1 MMLKIFKTTIL
12 PILVSSVE
20 ISKSTDKM
28 SDKYETKNLSGGLFL
43 HEFFSIEFFFEMT
56 TIARC
61 MISWPMIHGWCIIF
75 FFFVKAG
82 LLEGIRDGDNAIEIT
97 RLDLLDDYLEMV
109 MNMISDFIQNEYD
122 VDGGVRCDY
131 YSGLKCFCIGLVK
144 KMFSSGVQQIRLGVK
159 VVMMVMEMMMVVVK
173 RNTMRLIMAIILLM
187 I

>member
-1 MMLKIFKTTIL
+1 MHDF
-12 PILVSSVE
+12 
-20 ISKSTDKM
+20 
-28 SDKYETKNLSGGLFL
+28 
-43 HEFFSIEFFFEMT
+43 
-56 TIARC
+56 
-61 MISWPMIHGWCIIF
+61 F

-122 VDGGVRCDY
+122 LDGGVRCDY

-144 KMFSSGVQQIRLGVK
+144 KMFPSGVQQIRLGVK
-159 VVMMVMEMMMVVVK
+159 VVMMVVEMMMVVVK

>member
-1 MMLKIFKTTIL
+1 MLD
-12 PILVSSVE
+12 VW
-20 ISKSTDKM
+20 
-28 SDKYETKNLSGGLFL
+28 Y
-43 HEFFSIEFFFEMT
+43 
-56 TIARC
+56 
-61 MISWPMIHGWCIIF
+61 HGWCIIF

-82 LLEGIRDGDNAIEIT
+82 LLEGIRDGDNAIEMT

-109 MNMISDFIQNEYD
+109 MNMISDFTQKEYD

>member
-1 MMLKIFKTTIL
+1 MYD
-12 PILVSSVE
+12 S
-20 ISKSTDKM
+20 
-28 SDKYETKNLSGGLFL
+28 
-43 HEFFSIEFFFEMT
+43 
-56 TIARC
+56 
-61 MISWPMIHGWCIIF
+61 IIF

-82 LLEGIRDGDNAIEIT
+82 LLEGIRDGDNAIEMT

-109 MNMISDFIQNEYD
+109 MNMISDFTQNEYD

-159 VVMMVMEMMMVVVK
+159 VVMMVIEMMMVVVK
-173 RNTMRLIMAIILLM
+173 INTMRLTMAIILLM